1 VGGRVT
7 ATGRKAKARRWF
19 VQCPAYSLGPFDQAT
34 AERRLAEVEALGACM
49 FDHALEEE
57 SCL

>member
-1 VGGRVT
+1 VT